1 MQRLAALFALK
12 IRSALVALCTRDT
25 VALRFKMHLNQ
36 SDANH
41 GWDIQAARNLYNI
54 QRWGAKYFDINE
66 AGRVVARPLQEAG
79 ASVEINDVIEEA
91 KGRGLKFPLLIRFQD
106 ILRHRVESVNMAFRT
121 SIKEFNYQGEYRG
134 VFPIKVNQLR
144 EVVEE
149 ILDAGKP
156 FNFGL
161 EVGSKPELFAG
172 LAQQTQPGGMIICN
186 GYKDAEFIK
195 MALVG
200 IKLGKKVIMVVEKLE
215 ELKQIIAIS
224 RQIGVEPLIGIRARL
239 QSKGAGKWAESGG
252 ENAKFGLSTSE
263 MLAAADLLKSESLA
277 HCFRLLHF
285 HIGSQVPD
293 ILTVK
298 KAVQE
303 ASRFYAKL
311 YKMGFQIELLDVGG
325 GLGVDYDGS
334 RSAFDSS
341 TNYTLQEYT
350 NDIVYYIAD
359 VCNSEKVP
367 HPNIV
372 SESGRA
378 IVAHHS
384 VLIVEVFGSIEKNR
398 QALALPYGDNEHPLV
413 KELLDIKKN
422 LSKANKL
429 EAFHD
434 ALERKDDAQHMFTL
448 GMMDLPDKA
457 KIENLYWEISEDV
470 VASFRGQ
477 PYVPEEIRKLEDSL
491 GDQYLC
497 NFSVFQSLL
506 DHWALGQLFPIM
518 PVNRL
523 NECPG
528 REATLVDITC
538 DSDGQINKFIDLRDV
553 RDTLPLHRLNV
564 NGSGQIEPYYLGF
577 FLMGAYQD
585 IMGDL
590 HNLFGRVNEVHVFLD
605 PDEPTGYYVEE
616 VIEGTTIIQSLTSV
630 QYDETELKRQMKAQI
645 DEAIKSDRMKPSEAM
660 RLLDDYERGLK
671 EYTYLN
677 I

>member
-1 MQRLAALFALK
+1 MTSNSSGQG
-12 IRSALVALCTRDT
+12 D
-25 VALRFKMHLNQ
+25 
-36 SDANH
+36 
-41 GWDIQAARNLYNI
+41 WDIQAARNLYNV
-54 QRWGAKYFDINE
+54 QSWGAKYFDINE
-66 AGRVVARPLQEAG
+66 AGHVIARPLQDAG
-79 ASVEINDVIEEA
+79 ANVDLMDVVEEA
-91 KGRGLKFPLLIRFQD
+91 KGRGLKFPVLIRFQD
-106 ILRHRVESVNMAFRT
+106 ILRDRVESINLAFRA
-121 SIKEFNYQGEYRG
+121 SIKEFNYQGQYRG

-149 ILDAGKP
+149 ILDAGRQ

-172 LAQQTQPGGMIICN
+172 LALQNQAGGLIICN
-186 GYKDAEFIK
+186 GYKDAEFVR
-195 MALVG
+195 MALLG
-200 IKLGKKVIMVVEKLE
+200 TKLGKKVIMVVEKLE
-215 ELKQIIAIS
+215 ELKQIITIS
-224 RQIGVEPLIGIRARL
+224 RQVGVEPLIGMRARL
-239 QSKGAGKWAESGG
+239 LSKGMGKWADSAG
-252 ENAKFGLSTSE
+252 ENAKFGLSTLE
-263 MLAAADLLKSESLA
+263 ILAAAEMLKAENLT
-277 HCFRLLHF
+277 HCLKLLHF
-285 HIGSQVPD
+285 HIGSQIPD

-303 ASRFYAKL
+303 AARYYAKL
-311 YKMGFQIELLDVGG
+311 VKMGFQIEYLDVGG

-359 VCNSEKVP
+359 VCNAEKVP
-367 HPNIV
+367 HPDII

-384 VLIVEVFGSIEKNR
+384 VLIVEVFGAIEKIR
-398 QALALPYGDNEHPLV
+398 PETFVQYGESENALV
-413 KELLDIKKN
+413 KELLDIKRN
-422 LSKANKL
+422 LAKLNKL
-429 EAFHD
+429 EAYHD
-434 ALERKDDAQHMFTL
+434 ALERKEDAHQMFVL
-448 GMMDLPDKA
+448 GLLDLADKA
-457 KIENLYWEISEDV
+457 KIEHLYWEISHAV
-470 VASFRGQ
+470 VQSFRGQ
-477 PYVPEEIRKLEDSL
+477 AYVPEEIRKLEDSL

-518 PVNRL
+518 PISRL
-523 NECPG
+523 TERPT

-538 DSDGQINKFIDLRDV
+538 DSDGQVNKFIDLRDV
-553 RDTLPLHRLNV
+553 RDTLPVHALTKK
-564 NGSGQIEPYYLGF
+564 NGSGNIEPYYIGI

-605 PDEPTGYYVEE
+605 PDEATGYYVEE
-616 VIEGTTIIQSLTSV
+616 IIEGTTIVQALSSV

-677 I
+677 F

>member
-1 MQRLAALFALK
+1 MT
-12 IRSALVALCTRDT
+12 ITEPSVATPPW
-25 VALRFKMHLNQ
+25 
-36 SDANH
+36 S
-41 GWDIQAARNLYNI
+41 IQAARNLYNI

-66 AGRVVARPLQEAG
+66 DGHVVASPLQEAG
-79 ASVEINDVIEEA
+79 ASVEISDIVEEA
-91 KGRGLKFPLLIRFQD
+91 KARGLKFPLLIRFQD
-106 ILRHRVESVNMAFRT
+106 ILRHRVEAINLAFRA
-121 SIKEFNYQGEYRG
+121 SIKEYNYQGQYRG

-149 ILDAGKP
+149 ILDAGRP

-172 LAQQTQPGGMIICN
+172 LALQSQMGSLIICN
-186 GYKDAEFIK
+186 GYKDAGFIK
-195 MALVG
+195 MALLG
-200 IKLGKKVIMVVEKLE
+200 IKLGKRVIMVVEKLE
-215 ELKQIIAIS
+215 ELRHIITLS
-224 RQIGVEPLIGIRARL
+224 KQIGVEPLIGIRARL
-239 QSKGAGKWAESGG
+239 HAKGAGKWAESGG
-252 ENAKFGLSTSE
+252 ENAKFGLSTAELLTATE
-263 MLAAADLLKSESLA
+263 MMKAEGLG
-277 HCFRLLHF
+277 HCFKLLHF

-303 ASRFYAKL
+303 SARFYAKL
-311 YKMGFQIELLDVGG
+311 HKMGFEIQYMDVGG

-341 TNYTLQEYT
+341 TNYSLQEYT
-350 NDIVYYIAD
+350 NDIVYYIGD
-359 VCNSEKVP
+359 VCNAEKVP
-367 HPNIV
+367 HPDII

-378 IVAHHS
+378 LVAHHS
-384 VLIVEVFGSIEKNR
+384 VLVVEVFGSIEKIR
-398 QALALPYGDNEHPLV
+398 ADSEVQCGENEHALV
-413 KELLDIKKN
+413 RELCDIRKN
-422 LSKANKL
+422 IARLNKL
-429 EAFHD
+429 EAWHD
-434 ALERKDDAQHMFTL
+434 ALERKDDAHNMFTL
-448 GMMDLPDKA
+448 GLMELPDKA
-457 KIENLYWEISEDV
+457 KIETLYWEISREV

-477 PYVPEEIRKLEDSL
+477 AYIPEEIRKLEDSL

-518 PVNRL
+518 PISRL
-523 NECPG
+523 KERPT

-553 RDTLPLHRLNV
+553 RDTLPIHSLTPNQ
-564 NGSGQIEPYYLGF
+564 NGLGNEPYYIGF

-590 HNLFGRVNEVHVFLD
+590 HNLFGRVNEVHVFLE

-616 VIEGTTIIQSLTSV
+616 IIEGTTIVQALSSV
-630 QYDETELKRQMKAQI
+630 QYDEKELQRQMKAQV
-645 DEAIKSDRMKPSEAM
+645 DEAIKSDRMKPNEAM
-660 RLLDDYERGLK
+660 RLLDEYEKGLK
-671 EYTYLN
+671 DYTYLT

>member
-1 MQRLAALFALK
+1 MQMRD
-12 IRSALVALCTRDT
+12 SASEPPA
-25 VALRFKMHLNQ
+25 
-36 SDANH
+36 
-41 GWDIQAARNLYNI
+41 WDIQAARNLYNI
-54 QRWGAKYFDINE
+54 QSWGARYFDINE
-66 AGRVVARPLQEAG
+66 AGHVIARPQQEAG
-79 ASVEINDVIEEA
+79 AAVDLTDVIEEA

-106 ILRHRVESVNMAFRT
+106 ILRHRVESINTAFRN
-121 SIKEFNYQGEYRG
+121 SIREFNYQGQYRG

-149 ILDAGKP
+149 ILDAGRP
-156 FNFGL
+156 HQFGL

-172 LAQQTQPGGMIICN
+172 LALQNQLGDLIICN
-186 GYKDAEFIK
+186 GYKDTEFIK
-195 MALVG
+195 MALLG
-200 IKLGKKVIMVVEKLE
+200 TKLGRKVVMVVEKLE
-215 ELKQIIAIS
+215 ELKHIIAVS
-224 RQIGVEPLIGIRARL
+224 RQFGVEPLLGIRARL
-239 QSKGAGKWAESGG
+239 LSKGMGKWAESGG

-263 MLAAADLLKSESLA
+263 LVAATELLRTENLG
-277 HCFRLLHF
+277 HCFKLLHF

-293 ILTVK
+293 ILIVK

-303 ASRFYAKL
+303 AARFYAKL
-311 YKMGFQIELLDVGG
+311 HKMGFNIEFLDVGG

-334 RSAFDSS
+334 RSAFESS

-350 NDIVYYIAD
+350 NDIVYYVGE
-359 VCNSEKVP
+359 VCNGEKVP
-367 HPNIV
+367 HPDIV

-384 VLIVEVFGSIEKNR
+384 VLVVEVFGAIEKSPPR
-398 QALALPYGDNEHPLV
+398 LALECGDNEHPLV
-413 KELLDIKKN
+413 KELLDIRKN
-422 LSKANKL
+422 LCKLNKL

-434 ALERKDDAQHMFTL
+434 AYERKDDAQQMFTL
-448 GMMDLPDKA
+448 GLLDLPDKA
-457 KIENLYWEISEDV
+457 KIESLYWDISREV
-470 VASFRGQ
+470 VQSFRGQ
-477 PYVPEEIRKLEDSL
+477 AYVPEEIRKLEDSL

-518 PVNRL
+518 PLNRL
-523 NECPG
+523 LERPT

-538 DSDGQINKFIDLRDV
+538 DSDGAINKFIDLRDV
-553 RDTLPLHRLNV
+553 RDTLPLHPLLA
-564 NGSGQIEPYYLGF
+564 NGDGKPEPYYLGF

-605 PDEPTGYYVEE
+605 ADEPAGYYVEE
-616 VIEGTTIIQSLTSV
+616 VIEGNTISQALTAV
-630 QYDETELKRQMKAQI
+630 QYDENELKRQMKAQI

-671 EYTYLN
+671 EYTYLS

>member
-1 MQRLAALFALK
+1 MTDSPNGSK
-12 IRSALVALCTRDT
+12 P
-25 VALRFKMHLNQ
+25 
-36 SDANH
+36 
-41 GWDIQAARNLYNI
+41 WDIQAARNLYNI
-54 QRWGAKYFDINE
+54 DRWGAKYFDISE
-66 AGRVVARPLQEAG
+66 AGHVVATPLQEAG
-79 ASVEINDVIEEA
+79 ATVDLTDVLEEA

-106 ILRHRVESVNMAFRT
+106 ILRHRVESINQAFHNAIT
-121 SIKEFNYQGEYRG
+121 EFNYQGQYRG

-156 FNFGL
+156 HNFGL

-172 LAQQTQPGGMIICN
+172 LALQSEPDSLIICN
-186 GYKDAEFIK
+186 GYKDPNFIR
-195 MALVG
+195 MALMG

-215 ELKQIIAIS
+215 ELKQIISVS
-224 RQIGVEPLIGIRARL
+224 RQFGVEPLVGIRSRL
-239 QSKGAGKWAESGG
+239 LSKGAGRWAESGG
-252 ENAKFGLSTSE
+252 ENAKFGLSTVE
-263 MLAAADLLKSESLA
+263 LLAAVELLKAENLA
-277 HCFRLLHF
+277 HCFKLLHF

-303 ASRFYAKL
+303 AARFYAKL
-311 YKMGFQIELLDVGG
+311 YKMGFPVEYMDVGG

-350 NDIVYYIAD
+350 NDVVYYIAD
-359 VCNSEKVP
+359 VCNAEKVP

-384 VLIVEVFGSIEKNR
+384 VLIVEVFGAIGKTRPDAN
-398 QALALPYGDNEHPLV
+398 LAYGEHEHPLV
-413 KELLDIKKN
+413 RELLDIRKN
-422 LSKANKL
+422 LCKLNKL
-429 EAFHD
+429 EAYHD
-434 ALERKDDAQHMFTL
+434 ALERREDAHHMFTL
-448 GMMDLPDKA
+448 GVLELPEKA
-457 KIENLYWEISEDV
+457 KIENLYWEISEAV
-470 VASFRGQ
+470 VQSFRGQ
-477 PYVPEEIRKLEDSL
+477 AYVPEEIRKLEDSL

-518 PVNRL
+518 PLNRL
-523 NECPG
+523 NECPT

-553 RDTLPLHRLNV
+553 RDTLPLHSLNA
-564 NGSGQIEPYYLGF
+564 NGNGQVEPYYLGF

-605 PDEPTGYYVEE
+605 PDEPAGYYVEE
-616 VIEGTTIIQSLTSV
+616 VIEGNTISQALSAV
-630 QYDETELKRQMKAQI
+630 QYDENELKRQMKSQVDA
-645 DEAIKSDRMKPSEAM
+645 AIKSDKMKPSEAM

-671 EYTYLN
+671 EYTYLTF
-677 I
+677 

>member
-1 MQRLAALFALK
+1 MSEP
-12 IRSALVALCTRDT
+12 I
-25 VALRFKMHLNQ
+25 
-36 SDANH
+36 SDNAP
-41 GWDIQAARNLYNI
+41 WSIPAARSLYNI
-54 QRWGAKYFDINE
+54 DRWGAKYFDIND
-66 AGRVVARPLQEAG
+66 AGHVVATPLQEAG
-79 ASVEINDVIEEA
+79 ATVDITDIIEEA

-106 ILRHRVESVNMAFRT
+106 ILRHRVESINHAFRN
-121 SIKEFNYQGEYRG
+121 SITEFNYQGKYRG

-156 FNFGL
+156 FQFGL

-172 LAQQTQPGGMIICN
+172 LAMQSQAGSLIICN
-186 GYKDAEFIK
+186 GYKDVGFIK
-195 MALVG
+195 MALMG
-200 IKLGKKVIMVVEKLE
+200 NKLGKKVIMVVEKLE
-215 ELKQIIAIS
+215 ELKQIITVS
-224 RQIGVEPLIGIRARL
+224 RQVGVEPLIGIRARL
-239 QSKGAGKWAESGG
+239 LSKGAGKWAESGG
-252 ENAKFGLSTSE
+252 ENAKFGLSTAE
-263 MLAAADLLKSESLA
+263 LLAATELLRAEKME
-277 HCFRLLHF
+277 HCFCLLHF

-303 ASRFYAKL
+303 ATRFYAKL
-311 YKMGFQIELLDVGG
+311 HKMGFPIDYIDVGG

-341 TNYTLQEYT
+341 TNYSLQEYT

-359 VCNSEKVP
+359 VCNAEKVP
-367 HPNIV
+367 HPDIV

-384 VLIVEVFGSIEKNR
+384 VLIVEVFGSIGKAREWEHLKF
-398 QALALPYGDNEHPLV
+398 GDHEHPLV
-413 KELLDIKKN
+413 KELLDIKNHLAK
-422 LSKANKL
+422 LNKL
-429 EAFHD
+429 EAYHD
-434 ALERKDDAQHMFTL
+434 ALERKEDAHNMFTL
-448 GMMDLPDKA
+448 GLMELPDKA
-457 KIENLYWEISEDV
+457 KIENLYWEIGQAV
-470 VASFRGQ
+470 VLSFRGQ
-477 PYVPEEIRKLEDSL
+477 AYIPDEIRKLEDSL

-518 PVNRL
+518 PVSRL
-523 NECPG
+523 NERPT

-553 RDTLPLHRLNV
+553 RDTLPLHALKE
-564 NGSGQIEPYYLGF
+564 NGNGKEQYFLGF

-590 HNLFGRVNEVHVFLD
+590 HNLFGRVNEVHVFLE
-605 PDEPTGYYVEE
+605 PDEPTGYYIEE
-616 VIEGTTIIQSLTSV
+616 IIEGNTIVQSLAAV
-630 QYDETELKRQMKAQI
+630 QYDENELKRQMKAQI
-645 DEAIKSDRMKPSEAM
+645 DEAIKADKMKPSEGM

-671 EYTYLN
+671 EYTYLSF
-677 I
+677 

>member
-1 MQRLAALFALK
+1 M
-12 IRSALVALCTRDT
+12 SEPTSDT
-25 VALRFKMHLNQ
+25 TPW
-36 SDANH
+36 S
-41 GWDIQAARNLYNI
+41 IPAARTLYNI
-54 QRWGAKYFDINE
+54 DRWGAKYFDIND
-66 AGRVVARPLQEAG
+66 AGHVVATPLQEAG
-79 ASVEINDVIEEA
+79 ATVDITDIIEEA

-106 ILRHRVESVNMAFRT
+106 ILRHRVESINLAFRN
-121 SIKEFNYQGEYRG
+121 SIAEFNYAGKYRG

-172 LAQQTQPGGMIICN
+172 LAMQSQVGSLIICN
-186 GYKDAEFIK
+186 GYKDVGFIK
-195 MALVG
+195 MALMG
-200 IKLGKKVIMVVEKLE
+200 NKLGKKVIMVVEKLE
-215 ELKQIIAIS
+215 ELKQIITVS
-224 RQIGVEPLIGIRARL
+224 RQVGVEPLIGIRARL
-239 QSKGAGKWAESGG
+239 LSKGAGKWAESGG
-252 ENAKFGLSTSE
+252 ENAKFGLSTAE
-263 MLAAADLLKSESLA
+263 LLAATELLRAEQME

-303 ASRFYAKL
+303 ATRFYAKL
-311 YKMGFQIELLDVGG
+311 HKMGFPIDYLDVGG

-341 TNYTLQEYT
+341 TNYSLQEST

-359 VCNSEKVP
+359 VCNAEKVP
-367 HPNIV
+367 HPDIV

-384 VLIVEVFGSIEKNR
+384 VLIVEVFGSIAKSREWEHLKF
-398 QALALPYGDNEHPLV
+398 GDHEHPLV
-413 KELLDIKKN
+413 KELVDIKSN
-422 LSKANKL
+422 LARLNKL
-429 EAFHD
+429 EAYHD
-434 ALERKDDAQHMFTL
+434 ALERKEDAHNMFTL
-448 GMMDLPDKA
+448 GLMELPDKA
-457 KIENLYWEISEDV
+457 KIENLYWEIGEAV
-470 VASFRGQ
+470 VLSFRGQ
-477 PYVPEEIRKLEDSL
+477 AYVPDEIRKLEDSL

-518 PVNRL
+518 PVSRL
-523 NECPG
+523 NERPT

-553 RDTLPLHRLNV
+553 RDTLPLHALNQ
-564 NGSGQIEPYYLGF
+564 NGNGKEQYFLGF

-590 HNLFGRVNEVHVFLD
+590 HNLFGRVNEVHVFLE
-605 PDEPTGYYVEE
+605 PDEPAGYYVEE
-616 VIEGTTIIQSLTSV
+616 IIEGNTIVQSLAAV
-630 QYDETELKRQMKAQI
+630 QYDENELKRQMKAQI
-645 DEAIKSDRMKPSEAM
+645 DEAIKADKMKPSEGM

-671 EYTYLN
+671 EYTYLSF
-677 I
+677 

>member
-1 MQRLAALFALK
+1 M
-12 IRSALVALCTRDT
+12 S
-25 VALRFKMHLNQ
+25 NS
-36 SDANH
+36 SDATPQ
-41 GWDIQAARNLYNI
+41 WDINAARNLYNI
-54 QRWGAKYFDINE
+54 QRWGAKYFDIND
-66 AGRVVARPLQEAG
+66 AGHVVAHPLQEGGTA
-79 ASVEINDVIEEA
+79 VDITDVIEEA
-91 KGRGLKFPLLIRFQD
+91 KSRGLKFPLLIRFQD
-106 ILRHRVESVNMAFRT
+106 ILRHRVESINVAFRT
-121 SIKEFNYQGEYRG
+121 SIAEFNYQGKYHG

-156 FNFGL
+156 FDFGL

-172 LAQQTQPGGMIICN
+172 LALQNHMGCLIVCN
-186 GYKDAEFIK
+186 GYKDSDFIK
-195 MALVG
+195 MALLG

-215 ELKQIIAIS
+215 ELRQIIS
-224 RQIGVEPLIGIRARL
+224 VSKPLGVEHLVGIRARL
-239 QSKGAGKWAESGG
+239 LAKGAGRWAESGG
-252 ENAKFGLSTSE
+252 ENAKFGLSTGEILSATE
-263 MLAAADLLKSESLA
+263 MLKAENLGHCLKLV
-277 HCFRLLHF
+277 HF

-303 ASRFYAKL
+303 AARFYAKL
-311 YKMGFQIELLDVGG
+311 HKMGFAIQYLDVGG

-341 TNYTLQEYT
+341 TNYSLQEYT

-359 VCNSEKVP
+359 VCNAEKVP
-367 HPNIV
+367 HPDII

-384 VLIVEVFGSIEKNR
+384 VLIVEVFGAIHKTR
-398 QALALPYGDNEHPLV
+398 PDITFTYGDNEHAIV
-413 KELLDIKKN
+413 RELLDIKKN
-422 LSKANKL
+422 LGRSNKL
-429 EAFHD
+429 EAYHD
-434 ALERKDDAQHMFTL
+434 AQERRDDAQHMFTL

-457 KIENLYWEISEDV
+457 KIENLYWEISQEV
-470 VASFRGQ
+470 VESFKGQ
-477 PYVPEEIRKLEDSL
+477 AYIPEEIRKLEDSL

-518 PVNRL
+518 PVGRL
-523 NECPG
+523 DERPT

-553 RDTLPLHRLNV
+553 RDTLPLHKLNS
-564 NGSGQIEPYYLGF
+564 NGDGKQDPYYIGF

-616 VIEGTTIIQSLTSV
+616 IIEGSTIVQCLASV
-630 QYDETELKRQMKAQI
+630 QYDENELKRLMKAQM

-671 EYTYLN
+671 AYTYLSF
-677 I
+677 

>member
-1 MQRLAALFALK
+1 MSNSNDA
-12 IRSALVALCTRDT
+12 TRP
-25 VALRFKMHLNQ
+25 
-36 SDANH
+36 
-41 GWDIQAARNLYNI
+41 WDIEAARALYNI
-54 QRWGAKYFDINE
+54 QRWGAKYFDIND
-66 AGRVVARPLQEAG
+66 AGHVVARPLQEAG
-79 ASVEINDVIEEA
+79 VAVDLTDVIEEA
-91 KGRGLKFPLLIRFQD
+91 KARGLKFPLLIRFQD
-106 ILRHRVESVNMAFRT
+106 ILRHRVEAINTAFRN
-121 SIKEFNYQGEYRG
+121 SISEFNYQGQYRG

-156 FNFGL
+156 YGFGL

-172 LAQQTQPGGMIICN
+172 LAMQSQQGSLIICN

-195 MALVG
+195 TALMG

-215 ELKQIIAIS
+215 ELRQIISISKQAAI
-224 RQIGVEPLIGIRARL
+224 EPMLGIRARL
-239 QSKGAGKWAESGG
+239 LSKGAGKWAESGG
-252 ENAKFGLSTSE
+252 ENAKFGLSTVELLTATE
-263 MLAAADLLKSESLA
+263 MLKAENLPHCLK
-277 HCFRLLHF
+277 LLHF

-303 ASRFYAKL
+303 AARFYAKL
-311 YKMGFQIELLDVGG
+311 HKMNFPIEYIDVGG

-334 RSAFDSS
+334 RSNFDSS

-359 VCNSEKVP
+359 VCNAERVP
-367 HPNIV
+367 HPNII

-378 IVAHHS
+378 LVAHHS
-384 VLIVEVFGSIEKNR
+384 VLIVEVFGAIEKIR
-398 QALALPYGDNEHPLV
+398 PETLTACGENEHALV
-413 KELLDIKKN
+413 RELCDIKKN
-422 LSKANKL
+422 LAKANKL
-429 EAFHD
+429 EAYHD
-434 ALERKDDAQHMFTL
+434 ALERREDAQHMFTL
-448 GMMDLPDKA
+448 GVLDLPDKA
-457 KIENLYWEISEDV
+457 KIENLYWEISRDV
-470 VASFRGQ
+470 VESFKGQ

-518 PVNRL
+518 PIARL
-523 NECPG
+523 HERPT

-538 DSDGQINKFIDLRDV
+538 DSDGAVNKFIDLRDV
-553 RDTLPLHRLNV
+553 RDTLPLHPLNT
-564 NGSGQIEPYYLGF
+564 NGNGTPEAYYLGF

-590 HNLFGRVNEVHVFLD
+590 HNLFGRVNEVHVFLE
-605 PDEPTGYYVEE
+605 PDEPSGYYIEE
-616 VIEGTTIIQSLTSV
+616 IIEGNTIIQSLAAV
-630 QYDETELKRQMKAQI
+630 QYDENELKRQMKAQM

-660 RLLDDYERGLK
+660 RLLDDYEKGLK
-671 EYTYLN
+671 AYTYLSF
-677 I
+677 

>member
-1 MQRLAALFALK
+1 MSEP
-12 IRSALVALCTRDT
+12 ISDT
-25 VALRFKMHLNQ
+25 APW
-36 SDANH
+36 S
-41 GWDIQAARNLYNI
+41 IQAARTLYNI
-54 QRWGAKYFDINE
+54 DRWGAKYFDIND
-66 AGRVVARPLQEAG
+66 AGHVVATPLQEAG
-79 ASVEINDVIEEA
+79 ANVDLTDIIEEA

-106 ILRHRVESVNMAFRT
+106 ILRHRVESINHAFRN
-121 SIKEFNYQGEYRG
+121 SIAEFNYAGKYRG

-156 FNFGL
+156 FSFGL

-172 LAQQTQPGGMIICN
+172 LALQSQAGSLIICN
-186 GYKDAEFIK
+186 GYKDVGFIK
-195 MALVG
+195 MALMG
-200 IKLGKKVIMVVEKLE
+200 NKLGKTVIMVVEKLE
-215 ELKQIIAIS
+215 ELKQIIAVS
-224 RQIGVEPLIGIRARL
+224 RQVGVEPLIGIRARL
-239 QSKGAGKWAESGG
+239 LSKGAGKWAESGG
-252 ENAKFGLSTSE
+252 ENAKFGLSTAELLAATE
-263 MLAAADLLKSESLA
+263 MLRAEKME

-303 ASRFYAKL
+303 ATRFYAKL
-311 YKMGFQIELLDVGG
+311 HKMGFPINYIDVGG

-359 VCNSEKVP
+359 VCNAEKVP
-367 HPNIV
+367 HPDIV

-384 VLIVEVFGSIEKNR
+384 VLIVEVFGSIGKTREWEHLKF
-398 QALALPYGDNEHPLV
+398 GDHEHALV
-413 KELLDIKKN
+413 KELLDIKNHLAK
-422 LSKANKL
+422 LNKL
-429 EAFHD
+429 EAYHD
-434 ALERKDDAQHMFTL
+434 ALERKEDAHNMFTL
-448 GMMDLPDKA
+448 GLMELPDKA
-457 KIENLYWEISEDV
+457 KIENLYWEIGQAV
-470 VASFRGQ
+470 VLSFRGQ
-477 PYVPEEIRKLEDSL
+477 AYVPDEIRKLEDSL

-518 PVNRL
+518 PVSRL
-523 NECPG
+523 NERPT

-553 RDTLPLHRLNV
+553 RDTLPLHPLNQ
-564 NGSGQIEPYYLGF
+564 NGHGQEPYFLGF

-590 HNLFGRVNEVHVFLD
+590 HNLFGRVNEVHVFLE

-616 VIEGTTIIQSLTSV
+616 IIEGNTIIHSLTAV
-630 QYDETELKRQMKAQI
+630 QYDENELKRQMKAQI
-645 DEAIKSDRMKPSEAM
+645 DEAIKADKMKPSEGM
-660 RLLDDYERGLK
+660 RLLDEYERGLK
-671 EYTYLN
+671 EYTYLSF
-677 I
+677 

>member
-1 MQRLAALFALK
+1 MSNSTDGSEA
-12 IRSALVALCTRDT
+12 
-25 VALRFKMHLNQ
+25 
-36 SDANH
+36 
-41 GWDIQAARNLYNI
+41 WDIQTARNLYNI
-54 QRWGAKYFDINE
+54 HRWGAEYFDINE
-66 AGRVVARPLQEAG
+66 AGHVVAKPLRDAG
-79 ASVEINDVIEEA
+79 ATVDLTDVIEEA

-106 ILRHRVESVNMAFRT
+106 ILRHRVESINMAFRHALA
-121 SIKEFNYQGEYRG
+121 EFNYQGKYRG

-156 FNFGL
+156 YEFGL

-172 LAQQTQPGGMIICN
+172 LALQSQIGSLIVCN
-186 GYKDAEFIK
+186 GYKDANFIR
-195 MALVG
+195 MAMLG
-200 IKLGKKVIMVVEKLE
+200 TKLNKKVILVVEKLE
-215 ELKQIIAIS
+215 ELRRIITLSKQL
-224 RQIGVEPLIGIRARL
+224 GVEPVIGIRLRL
-239 QSKGAGKWAESGG
+239 LSRSTGKWAESAG

-263 MLAAADLLKSESLA
+263 LLAATDLLKAENLS
-277 HCFRLLHF
+277 HCLKLLHF

-293 ILTVK
+293 ILIVK

-311 YKMGFQIELLDVGG
+311 YKMGFEIDFLDVGG

-341 TNYTLQEYT
+341 TNYTLQEYA

-359 VCNSEKVP
+359 VCDTEKVP
-367 HPNIV
+367 HPDII

-384 VLIVEVFGSIEKNR
+384 VLIVEVFGAIEKA
-398 QALALPYGDNEHPLV
+398 QPGELAEASETDPPLV
-413 KELLDIKKN
+413 RELLDIHKN
-422 LSKANKL
+422 LGKLNKL
-429 EAFHD
+429 EAYHD
-434 ALERKDDAQHMFTL
+434 ALERREDAQHMFTL
-448 GMMDLPDKA
+448 GMMDLPAKA
-457 KIENLYWEISEDV
+457 KIEELYWHISRDV
-470 VASFRGQ
+470 VQSFRGQ
-477 PYVPEEIRKLEDSL
+477 AYVPEEIRKLEDSL

-506 DHWALGQLFPIM
+506 DHWALDQLFPIM
-518 PVNRL
+518 PVSRL
-523 NECPG
+523 NERPT

-538 DSDGQINKFIDLRDV
+538 DSDGQVNKFIDLRDV
-553 RDTLPLHRLNV
+553 RDTLSLHRLNT
-564 NGSGQIEPYYLGF
+564 NGNGHPEPYYLGF

-590 HNLFGRVNEVHVFLD
+590 HNLFGRVNEVHVFLE
-605 PDEPTGYYVEE
+605 PDEPAGYYVEE
-616 VIEGTTIIQSLTSV
+616 IIEGSTIVQCLASV
-630 QYDETELKRQMKAQI
+630 QYDENELKRQMKAQM

-671 EYTYLN
+671 EYTYLSF
-677 I
+677 

>member
-1 MQRLAALFALK
+1 MSDSANGPGAWDVQSA
-12 IRSALVALCTRDT
+12 RS
-25 VALRFKMHLNQ
+25 
-36 SDANH
+36 
-41 GWDIQAARNLYNI
+41 LYNI
-54 QRWGAKYFDINE
+54 DRWGAKYFDINE
-66 AGRVVARPLQEAG
+66 AGHVIATPQQEAG
-79 ASVEINDVIEEA
+79 TAVDLNDVVEEA
-91 KGRGLKFPLLIRFQD
+91 RARGLKLPLLIRFQD
-106 ILRHRVESVNMAFRT
+106 ILRHRVQSINESFRN
-121 SIKEFNYQGEYRG
+121 SIAEFNYQGGYRG

-156 FNFGL
+156 YNFGL

-172 LAQQTQPGGMIICN
+172 LALQAEADSLIICN
-186 GYKDAEFIK
+186 GYKDPNFIR
-195 MALVG
+195 MALMG

-215 ELKQIIAIS
+215 ELKQIISVS
-224 RQIGVEPLIGIRARL
+224 RQFGVEPLIGIRSRL
-239 QSKGAGKWAESGG
+239 LSKGAGKWAESAG
-252 ENAKFGLSTSE
+252 ENAKFGLSTVE
-263 MLAAADLLKSESLA
+263 LLAAAALLQAENLA
-277 HCFRLLHF
+277 HCFQLIHF

-303 ASRFYAKL
+303 AARFYAKL
-311 YKMGFQIELLDVGG
+311 YKMGFPIKYIDVGG

-341 TNYTLQEYT
+341 TNYSLQEYT
-350 NDIVYYIAD
+350 NDVVYYVGD
-359 VCNSEKVP
+359 VCNAEKVA
-367 HPNIV
+367 HPDII

-384 VLIVEVFGSIEKNR
+384 VLIVEVFGAIGKVRPTVNFT
-398 QALALPYGDNEHPLV
+398 YGENESPLV
-413 KELLDIKKN
+413 RELLDIQKN
-422 LSKANKL
+422 LCKLNKL
-429 EAFHD
+429 EAYHD
-434 ALERKDDAQHMFTL
+434 ALERREDAHNMFTFGVL
-448 GMMDLPDKA
+448 ELPDKA
-457 KIENLYWEISEDV
+457 KIEHLYWEISQAV
-470 VASFRGQ
+470 VQSFRGQ
-477 PYVPEEIRKLEDSL
+477 AYVPEEIRMLEDSL

-518 PVNRL
+518 PISRL
-523 NECPG
+523 CERPT

-553 RDTLPLHRLNV
+553 RDTLALHELGTNE
-564 NGSGQIEPYYLGF
+564 NGQLEPYYLGF

-605 PDEPTGYYVEE
+605 PDEPTGYYIEE
-616 VIEGTTIIQSLTSV
+616 VIEGNTIIQALSAV
-630 QYDETELKRQMKAQI
+630 QYDENELKRQMKAQV
-645 DEAIKSDRMKPSEAM
+645 DAAIKSDKLKPSEAM

-671 EYTYLN
+671 EYTYLTF
-677 I
+677 